1 MANQVE
7 ITITADPKNAE
18 AGFKRT
24 QSAFGKM
31 TDGIKKHRKAIGVGL
46 AAIGAGITG
55 LAGLAVKSSLEQ
67 QVGINR
73 LDQALKNVGQSYDDQ
88 RAAIEEVISAQQR
101 KTNFGDEAQR
111 DALQKLVTIG
121 GQWEGTLDA
130 LKITTDVAAG
140 ANIDLSAAALLVGKA
155 IAGETSSLSRYGIL
169 LEEGATR
176 TEIMAALIAQ
186 FGGAAEAAA
195 DPLTQL
201 KNRLGDMLQVVGDVL
216 LPMVSRAAVAIE
228 WVTRKVIEWA
238 EAHPG
243 LARILAV
250 VGAAVGGLTL
260 VLGPLLI
267 ILPSLI
273 AGISAMGVAITIA
286 TGPVG
291 IITLAIAALVA
302 GTILLLKNWDTVWD
316 AIKATTEKTA
326 NFIIDLLNRVTF
338 VYRNMIAKMLEGVRA
353 VVGFIPK
360 IGDSMGESLTKAI
373 DALKEGVPQI
383 DITAEKMEEFG
394 EVSEAAA
401 KKIVASE
408 EEIRRAI
415 AITAEERAAAEERQ
429 IQKLKDSVAF
439 ERAIRL
445 KNVDFA
451 IAANNRA
458 LAAKRQNLAE
468 ITAADQAAAAVSKT
482 TAERIR
488 DEAIAADLARIDKL
502 EQNELNRFLRGEAAN
517 ARELAA
523 AEALAAD
530 LLAIQDQ
537 LFFDLATF
545 TSKSEGMFQRLQQQT
560 MNWRDSWD
568 DQTASILFNLS
579 GQGMAF
585 RDLGGTV
592 QSVVQAMNTVTAKS
606 AEDIIAGWQRQAQVG
621 ETLQDT
627 IKRLATEGKLDFIS
641 LAAAVGLVTE
651 GLNDL
656 SRAAGRVPTIAES
669 SRGSI
674 AESSRGSIAGVKKQI
689 LGLMGADQPVPQT
702 LLSLLNALEVQ
713 AESNLPVF
721 IGDKGGV
728 VPGPIGAA
736 VPAIL
741 HGGETVTPVSGRGGG
756 RMNLNIT
763 VNNNGVIGVEDLGD
777 TVAQIVR
784 DKALGGAFYGVP
796 LGGS

>member
-502 EQNELNRFLRGEAAN
+502 EQNELNRFLRGKAAN

-537 LFFDLATF
+537 HFFDLATF

-741 HGGETVTPVSGRGGG
+741 HGGETVTPVSGRGGAG
-756 RMNLNIT
+756 MTINL
-763 VNNNGVIGVEDLGD
+763 VIN
-777 TVAQIVR
+777 
-784 DKALGGAFYGVP
+784 
-796 LGGS
+796 